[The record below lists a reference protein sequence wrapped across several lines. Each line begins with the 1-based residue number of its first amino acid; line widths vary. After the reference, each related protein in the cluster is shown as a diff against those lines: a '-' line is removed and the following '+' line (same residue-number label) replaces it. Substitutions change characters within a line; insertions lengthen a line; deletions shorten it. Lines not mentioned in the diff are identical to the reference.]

1 MDNNMLSNIIV
12 LAEDKKLNG
21 DKLERITTKCC
32 NLIVKANDDSY
43 TIVGNAKKSI
53 IMPIAFVMGLRGVYH
68 EFQDI
73 KRREKIASKVFN
85 IDSRLVTGD
94 LTMFISST
102 TRFPYFVNRFQYDAS
117 VSLDRMQAL
126 EFVWGD
132 ADLRKL
138 HDFSYARSLKVVMG
152 DFYASTANNPE
163 GLKELQVVTGDMHME
178 QFDNLDF
185 LNSSLYVGG
194 NIYTKNGVYEM
205 QPCKKRYK

>member
-1 MDNNMLSNIIV
+1 MDNSMLSNIIV

-21 DKLERITTKCC
+21 DKLERITAKCSD
-32 NLIVKANDDSY
+32 LIVKANDDSY
-43 TIVGNAKKSI
+43 TIVGNIKNSVI
-53 IMPIAFVMGLRGVYH
+53 ISIAFVTALRGIYH

-94 LTMFISST
+94 FTTFISSAT
-102 TRFPYFVNRFQYDAS
+102 KFPYFVNRFQYDAS
-117 VSLDRMQAL
+117 VSLNRMQAL
-126 EFVWGD
+126 ELVWGD

-152 DFYASTANNPE
+152 NFYASTANNPE
-163 GLKELQVVTGDMHME
+163 GLKQLQVVTGDMHME

-185 LNSSLYVGG
+185 LNPSLYVGG
-194 NIYTKNGVYEM
+194 NIFTKNGVYEI
-205 QPCKKRYK
+205 QSCKKKV